1 MKNITNKSKSII
13 ITLKTIKMK
22 KLFILLLFLTGI
34 ANAQIINI
42 PDANFKAKL
51 LAANTTNSIAGYIK
65 IDTNS
70 DGQIQSS
77 EAINIT
83 ELNVSNSNIS
93 SLVGIRSFL
102 NVNDLSCGGNLLTT
116 LSVLNLNSLQ
126 TLSCSNN
133 NLTSIN
139 FSGTNL
145 TIFDC
150 SSNQLSSLNVS
161 NLANLAVLECNNNIL
176 TSLNFGS
183 IDKVGRLVCKNN
195 LLTTLDTNCFNNNS
209 YAGPSFDCSYNQL
222 TSLIIGQGALGVN
235 CAHNLLTTLDFSNR
249 DPTTNGSNDLTYF
262 YLDCSFNQL
271 SNLNITNSNFG
282 NFNCRNNLLT
292 SIDLSRAC

>member
-150 SSNQLSSLNVS
+150 SSNQLSS
-161 NLANLAVLECNNNIL
+161 
-176 TSLNFGS
+176 
-183 IDKVGRLVCKNN
+183 
-195 LLTTLDTNCFNNNS
+195 
-209 YAGPSFDCSYNQL
+209 
-222 TSLIIGQGALGVN
+222 
-235 CAHNLLTTLDFSNR
+235 
-249 DPTTNGSNDLTYF
+249 
-262 YLDCSFNQL
+262 
-271 SNLNITNSNFG
+271 
-282 NFNCRNNLLT
+282 
-292 SIDLSRAC
+292 